1 MAKLLKIIIGLILVV
16 IVVLVGVLLTTDIN
30 QYKPEII
37 QLVKEKTGRNFTI
50 DGDLRL
56 AVSLFPTVA
65 VDGVT
70 LGNADWGSEPEMLS
84 VNRFEAE
91 IALLPLLKKNI
102 QVNRLIL
109 IEPHIY
115 LETDKQGQ
123 GNWVFAAAGSKSAKP
138 ETSPQ
143 AGLPDLNINEVSI
156 KQASLTYKDGK
167 TGKTTHLLV
176 ESITA
181 ESSSFS
187 DPLNLKVL
195 ATLNDS
201 PVSVDAT
208 LGPLNDLTGNK
219 PYPVNL
225 SAIIDKATASID
237 GKIEKPMEGK
247 GLNLDVSFNVDR
259 LSQLSKVAG
268 SDLPDAGPIKIGGK
282 LADSKTGYSISA
294 LTAQLL
300 QFEIKGDISIS
311 MAGERPSVMANLTS
325 ESVDISPFQSDE
337 KKEKKEKMFSS
348 DPLPLEGL
356 NSADVDLKFKT
367 NRLITRSV
375 TLDNVDLTLKLNN
388 GKLQIAPLTARTAGG
403 DINISLEL
411 DASNGKSATLKNAI
425 QIKQLE
431 LGQLPQL
438 KKKELLTGGKTDV
451 NIHLAGVGSSVSQ
464 IAASMNGDILV
475 KTGGGKISNTTVDL
489 AGADV
494 IFSALNMMNPMAE
507 KEKHTTLECAVIK
520 FGVKDGLATTDR
532 GIALQT
538 QRMNIVGSGTI
549 DLKTENLNLAIK
561 PQAREGLGIN
571 LGALVDAVQITGT
584 LVEPSAGIG
593 TKGAL
598 TAGLAA
604 GAAVATGGLSV
615 LAKGLFDKSTADEN
629 PCDTALGKAP
639 VKKAEQEKKPEEK
652 SAVESTVDTAKDT
665 VKDVTEG
672 AGKLLKGLFD

>member
-1 MAKLLKIIIGLILVV
+1 MAKLLKIIIGLVLVV
-16 IVVLVGVLLTTDIN
+16 IVVFVGVLFTTDIN
-30 QYKPEII
+30 QFKPEII
-37 QLVKEKTGRNFTI
+37 QLVKDKTGREFTI
-50 DGDLRL
+50 DGDLGL
-56 AVSLFPTVA
+56 VVSLVPTVA
-65 VDGVT
+65 VNGVT
-70 LGNADWGSEPEMLS
+70 LGNADWGSEPDMLS

-91 IALLPLLKKNI
+91 VALLPLLKKNI

-123 GNWVFAAAGSKSAKP
+123 GNWVFATMKSRSAKP
-138 ETSPQ
+138 EASART
-143 AGLPDLNINEVSI
+143 GLPALNINEVSI
-156 KQASLTYKDGK
+156 KRARLTYKDGK
-167 TGKTTHLLV
+167 TGKTTNLLI

-187 DPLNLKVL
+187 DPLNLKVM
-195 ATLNDS
+195 ASLNDS

-208 LGPLNDLTGNK
+208 LGPLNDLTSNK
-219 PYPVNL
+219 SYPIKL
-225 SAIIDKATASID
+225 SAIIDEATASID

-247 GLNLDVSFNVDR
+247 GLNLDVTFNVDK
-259 LSQLSKVAG
+259 LSHLSKVVG
-268 SDLPDAGPIKIGGK
+268 SDLPDAGPIKLGGK
-282 LADSKTGYSISA
+282 LADTKNGYAISA

-300 QFEIKGDISIS
+300 QFEIKGDVSIS
-311 MAGERPSVMANLTS
+311 MAGERPSITANLTS
-325 ESVDISPFQSDE
+325 ESVDISPFQSEE
-337 KKEKKEKMFSS
+337 KEAKKEKMFSS

-356 NSADVDLKFKT
+356 NAADVDLGFKT
-367 NRLITRSV
+367 SRLITRSV

-388 GKLQIAPLTARTAGG
+388 GKLQIAPFTARIAGG
-403 DINISLEL
+403 DINITLEL
-411 DASNGKSATLKNAI
+411 DASQGKSAALKNTI

-438 KKKELLTGGKTDV
+438 KKKDLLTGGKTDV

-464 IAASMNGDILV
+464 IAASINGDILV
-475 KTGGGKISNTTVDL
+475 KTGGGKILNTTVDL

-494 IFSALNMMNPMAE
+494 IFSALNMMNPMVE
-507 KEKHTTLECAVIK
+507 KETHTTLECAVIK
-520 FGVKDGLATTDR
+520 FAVKDGLATTDR
-532 GIALQT
+532 GIAMQT

-549 DLKTENLNLAIK
+549 DLKTEQLNLAIK

-584 LVEPSAGIG
+584 LAEPSAGIG

-639 VKKAEQEKKPEEK
+639 VKKDVQEKKPEEK
-652 SAVESTVDTAKDT
+652 SALDTTVDTAKDT